1 MPFLDRL
8 ECHLGDRLRVYSG
21 ADTERL
27 DIAATLAAAPDDV
40 VIYVCGPQRLI
51 GAVTD
56 TAKKLGIPRE
66 RVRLEL
72 FA

>member
-8 ECHLGDRLRVYSG
+8 ERHLGDRLRVYSG
-21 ADTERL
+21 ADGERL
-27 DIAATLAAAPDDV
+27 DILATLTDAPDDV

-51 GAVTD
+51 SAVTD
-56 TAKKLGIPRE
+56 AAKELGIPRE
-66 RVRLEL
+66 RVQLEL